1 MRQLDALTH
10 VYMKKWA
17 GVPPSA
23 TNLVFHMTV
32 GLDITIIETLYHTCH
47 SLTHTAMRMKGDLT
61 VNAAIENSITRE
73 SGWTH
78 KKSTVVAS
86 EAVYNYTVSQN
97 YSQGEVP
104 LMSDNI
110 GSKERAKKTH
120 AMKASVEK

>member
-1 MRQLDALTH
+1 
-10 VYMKKWA
+10 MKKWA

-23 TNLVFHMTV
+23 TNLVFHIKV
-32 GLDITIIETLYHTCH
+32 GLDITSIETLYHTYH
-47 SLTHTAMRMKGDLT
+47 SRTHTAMRMKGDLT
-61 VNAAIENSITRE
+61 VNAAIDNSITRE
-73 SGWTH
+73 SDWTH

-86 EAVYNYTVSQN
+86 EAVYNYAVNQN

-120 AMKASVEK
+120 AMKASVKKKVFSDSH